1 MEVIQLI
8 TDKQEVLISVFF
20 YARLYSESMGGGT
33 FALHLRDPQFETL
46 WKAKTSVGGSH
57 KLVFFLCWS
66 QAQMKWEGCVRKRA
80 KSNVDP
86 SAVVTSWEIG
96 EQLKVTTPTCNV
108 LVEEATFFHCN
119 W

>member
-1 MEVIQLI
+1 MQDYIVSQW
-8 TDKQEVLISVFF
+8 
-20 YARLYSESMGGGT
+20 GGT
-33 FALHLRDPQFETL
+33 FALHLRDPQFDTL
-46 WKAKTSVGGSH
+46 WKAKTSVGASH